1 MEALLPRLRLS
12 INQTTADVFITDP
25 STSQRT
31 REREK
36 KKSMASL
43 TMAFTPAAG
52 RVFAAKTTSTKGS
65 GEIKEEK
72 GFLDW
77 FLGGLAKEE
86 SLLEVDPI
94 LKKVEEKNNGGGKKN
109 SVAVPPKKNGGFG
122 GLFAKK

>member
-1 MEALLPRLRLS
+1 
-12 INQTTADVFITDP
+12 
-25 STSQRT
+25 
-31 REREK
+31 
-36 KKSMASL
+36 
-43 TMAFTPAAG
+43 MAFTPAAG

-122 GLFAKK
+122 GLFAKKWESRSLFRSVSPLLLLRHFAFLSF